1 MNPVFIIAEAG
12 VNHNG
17 DLALAHRL
25 IFAAAEAGVD
35 AVKFQAFTA
44 ESLVTGSAGKAAYQ
58 SRNLGDATRTQRDM
72 LQALE
77 LQAEDFS
84 VLRRHC
90 QAAHVLFLAT
100 PFDSVTAD
108 WLEPLVDRYKIA
120 SGDCTNL
127 PLLDHIARKGKPVIL
142 STGMADLDEVRAAVD
157 VLCPHAPVTLLHC
170 TTNYPCP
177 PEEVNLRAMQTLRDT
192 FGVPVGYSDH
202 TEGIDIPVAAVAL
215 GATVIEKHF
224 TLDRTLPGPD
234 HRASLEPGELA
245 AMVTAI
251 RRVEIALGDGVKC
264 PQPSERAV
272 QVHARR
278 SLVFA
283 RDLRAGQVLA
293 AGDLVM
299 KRPGSGLPPAQ
310 LSAVL
315 GKRLRVAVQQDTLL
329 AMEMLES

>member
-1 MNPVFIIAEAG
+1 MSRVFIIAEAG

-25 IFAAAEAGVD
+25 IDAAAAAGVD

-44 ESLVTGSAGKAAYQ
+44 ESLVTDSAGKAAYQ
-58 SRNLGDATRTQRDM
+58 SRNLGDATRTQREM

-84 VLRRHC
+84 ILRRHC
-90 QAAHVLFLAT
+90 QASHVLFLAT
-100 PFDSVTAD
+100 PFDPVTAD

-127 PLLDHIARKGKPVIL
+127 PLLDHIAGKGKPVIL

-157 VLCPHAPVTLLHC
+157 VLRVPLTLLHC

-177 PEEVNLRAMQTLRDT
+177 PEEVNLRALQTLRDT
-192 FGVPVGYSDH
+192 FNVPVGYSDH

-224 TLDRTLPGPD
+224 TLDRHLPGPD
-234 HRASLEPGELA
+234 HRASLEPSELA

-251 RRVEIALGDGVKC
+251 RRVEAALGDGVKC

-329 AMEMLES
+329 SLDMLES